1 MEYKKQI
8 KKVYTGHFAECYTR
22 QRGSLLSVWVITLGK
37 EHRPGH
43 RLRFFAECYVSGTR
57 QRRPL
62 CRVPHRTLGKEPDMG
77 TLPGGFF
84 AECPT
89 RHSAKMGFLSSAARK
104 TLGKANIFAEC
115 HKGHSAK
122 PPSPLPGAVT
132 AAFLCRVL
140 SGTRQIFLPSARE
153 KALGKEGFADALF
166 TEPSLPS
173 VTLGK
178 AFAECFQGFTECFRH
193 SAKRLIP
200 VVSLMKEHYDKTPY
214 TR

>member
-8 KKVYTGHFAECYTR
+8 KKVYTGHFAECNTR
-22 QRGSLLSVWVITLGK
+22 QRGALPSVWVITLGK

-43 RLRFFAECYVSGTR
+43 RLRFFAECYVAGTR
-57 QRRPL
+57 QRGRL
-62 CRVPHRTLGKEPDMG
+62 CRVPYRTLGKEPDMG

-84 AECPT
+84 AECPKW
-89 RHSAKMGFLSSAARK
+89 HSAKMDSLPSAARK
-104 TLGKANIFAEC
+104 TLGKDNFFAEC

-122 PPSPLPGAVT
+122 PPSPSPGVVT

-140 SGTRQIFLPSARE
+140 SGTRQKGLPSARE

-166 TEPSLPS
+166 VEPFLPS

-178 AFAECFQGFTECFRH
+178 AFAECF
-193 SAKRLIP
+193 
-200 VVSLMKEHYDKTPY
+200 
-214 TR
+214 